1 MLIVGRALQGTA
13 GGGLTQLVSI
23 TISDMFSMRSQFNS
37 SLSTSGSTVLTS
49 NRSRTLYL
57 GLLQAMWAVAG
68 GVGPV
73 LGGAFTQYASWR
85 WNFWI
90 NLPISG
96 STFLLLLMFLD
107 VHNPRTK
114 IIEGIKAVDWF
125 GSLSILGLMVMPLLG
140 LNFGGTEFPW
150 NSPKVICLIVFG
162 SLMFVLFIFSE
173 ARLARYPLMPLGL
186 FRQKS
191 NVACL
196 LVGFT
201 HLFVSSKIYL

>member
-1 MLIVGRALQGTA
+1 LP
-13 GGGLTQLVSI
+13 VS
-23 TISDMFSMRSQFNS
+23 S
-37 SLSTSGSTVLTS
+37 STLLTS

-57 GLLQAMWAVAG
+57 GLLQAIWAVAG

-96 STFLLLLMFLD
+96 TTFLLLLMFLD

-114 IIEGIKAVDWF
+114 LIVGIKAVDWF

-140 LNFGGTEFPW
+140 LNFGGTAFPW

-173 ARLARYPLMPLGL
+173 AQLARYPLMPLGL

-191 NVACL
+191 NVACF

-201 HLFVSSKIYL
+201 HLFVSSKLYLKRIRVR